1 LPKNAQPTPSARPPI
16 RVFFSYSH
24 QDDEHRIRL
33 EKALKILE
41 RQRLIDTWSDRK
53 LLGGDRWEE
62 GIERELEQAD
72 LILFLVSDDFI
83 ASEFIWGKEMKRALE
98 RAEAGE
104 ARVVPVIVRPCDWHS
119 APFGK
124 LQAVPK
130 DGVAVTHSSWGS
142 EDEAW
147 TDVAER
153 LRQVVE
159 EMAQRPLHETGG
171 LGRPAVSG
179 TPTGSPDPTRYLEAL
194 ERRNS
199 YVEIRGMGAQVAER
213 LPLDRVYTRLR
224 VTGAGPAGRG
234 EDHDPTPERFLHDR
248 HLELPDVL
256 RRSRHA
262 VLVGDPGSG
271 KTTFL
276 RYAARV
282 LARSL
287 LADDPAPAN
296 RELGID
302 AASAGEIPFPI
313 LVRLSR
319 FAEYLREHPDGSC
332 PEDAPEHLLRYL
344 DFDLKG
350 RNLGLPADDLRRRVT
365 AGGCFLLLDGL
376 DEVPGP
382 LRSRV
387 GTIVDELV
395 ATAPANPGNRHLITC
410 RTRAYRGLA
419 QLGGLPAYPLATFE
433 ADQVAAFVRGW
444 SRALFQVRG
453 QGKASDARA
462 DAERYEEELL
472 GAIRSHENV
481 GPMTESPLMLTM
493 LAVVH
498 WNQKKLPERR
508 NELYDEA
515 VTYLLESRKDHS
527 AFPTPLRR
535 EALQALALAMF
546 TDDEGVQRSFG
557 LSEAARAV
565 APVLQVPDDEARAFL
580 DEEALQSGLLVTRT
594 EGEVEFWHLAFQEYL
609 AALELSTSGEHW
621 GVLSRDGRLHDDRW
635 SEVVLLVAGCLRR
648 LGGLRAA
655 KRFIEKILATGT
667 DRVSRARAVGLVGRV
682 LGDVKPYG
690 GDPSAGTGYAAALQ
704 ETLAI
709 FEPPGEGEE
718 VVEERVRVEVG
729 EALGSAGDPRL
740 ADPGANWAT
749 IPGGTFWMGA
759 QGVDPE
765 APGYDPE
772 AYEDESPVRRVTVSP
787 FVIGRYPVTV
797 EEFRRFVEA
806 GDEGYLNPSCW
817 GPKGWAWREKEDLLA
832 PDSWNGQLRHSNRPV
847 TGVSW
852 YEVDAYCRW
861 AGGRLPTEAEWELAA
876 RGEEGRRYPWGEQK
890 LDDRRANFDMS
901 VGAPTP
907 VGIYPLG
914 ATPAPEGAH
923 DLAGN
928 VWEWCNDWFGEYPP
942 ADAKNPKGPKDGAS
956 RVLRGGSF
964 VGYPGY
970 LRAAYRYDLHPG
982 RRVDHVGFRVLVASS
997 GGL

>member
-1 LPKNAQPTPSARPPI
+1 MSKNAQPTPASRPPI

-24 QDDEHRIRL
+24 QDDKHRLRL
-33 EKALKILE
+33 EKALKLLE
-41 RQRLIDTWSDRK
+41 HQGLVDTWSDRK

-83 ASEFIWGKEMKRALE
+83 ASEFIWGKEMTRALE
-98 RAEAGE
+98 REKAGE
-104 ARVVPVIVRPCDWHS
+104 ARVVPVIVRPCDWHP

-124 LQAVPK
+124 LQAVPE
-130 DGVAVTHSSWGS
+130 DGLAVTDSSWGS

-147 TDVAER
+147 ADVARR
-153 LRQVVE
+153 LRKVVE
-159 EMAQRPLHETGG
+159 ELATRAIRDPSGARRTAAG
-171 LGRPAVSG
+171 G
-179 TPTGSPDPTRYLEAL
+179 TPPTTLDPTRYLEAL

-224 VTGAGPAGRG
+224 VAGAGPEERV
-234 EDHDPTPERFLHDR
+234 EKDEPTTERSIHDR

-276 RYAARV
+276 RYAAQI

-302 AASAGEIPFPI
+302 AASTEEIPFPI

-319 FAEYLREHPDGSC
+319 FAEYLRDHPDGTC
-332 PEDAPEHLLRYL
+332 PKDAPEHLLRYL
-344 DFDLKG
+344 EFDLKG
-350 RNLGLPADDLRRRVT
+350 RNLGLPDDFLRRRVLS
-365 AGGCFLLLDGL
+365 GGCFLLLDGL

-382 LRSRV
+382 LRARV

-395 ATAPANPGNRHLITC
+395 ATTPANPANRHLITC
-410 RTRAYRGLA
+410 RTRAYRGLS
-419 QLGGLPAYPLATFE
+419 QLGGLPAYPLASFE

-444 SRALFQVRG
+444 SRALFQVRNH
-453 QGKASDARA
+453 GKAASAQDE
-462 DAERYEEELL
+462 AERYEDELL

-508 NELYDEA
+508 NELYEA
-515 VTYLLESRKDHS
+515 AVKYLLESRKDHS

-546 TDDEGVQRSFG
+546 TDADGVQRSLG
-557 LSEAARAV
+557 LPQAGRVV
-565 APVLQVPDDEARAFL
+565 APILQVEEDEARASL

-594 EGEVEFWHLAFQEYL
+594 EGEVEFWHLSFQEYL
-609 AALELSTSGEHW
+609 AALELAASGEYW
-621 GVLSRDGRLHDDRW
+621 DVLSQGGRLHDDRW

-648 LGGLRAA
+648 VNGLRAV
-655 KRFIEKILATGT
+655 KRFIEKILTT
-667 DRVSRARAVGLVGRV
+667 STERVSRARAVGLVGRV
-682 LGDVKPYG
+682 IRDVKPYG
-690 GDPSAGTGYAAALQ
+690 GDPAIGTEYTTALQ
-704 ETLAI
+704 EALAV
-709 FEPPGEGEE
+709 FEPPAEGEQ
-718 VVEERVRVEVG
+718 VVDEAVRVDVG

-740 ADPGANWAT
+740 ANPGANWVAIT
-749 IPGGTFWMGA
+749 GGTFWMGA
-759 QGVDPE
+759 QKDDPE
-765 APGYDPE
+765 AQGYDPE
-772 AYEDESPVRRVTVSP
+772 ADDEESPVRRVTVSS
-787 FVIGRYPVTV
+787 FRLGRYPVTAQ
-797 EEFRRFVEA
+797 EFRCFVEA
-806 GDEGYLNPSCW
+806 ADEGYLDPSYW
-817 GPKGWAWREKEDLLA
+817 DPKGWAWREREAFVA
-832 PDSWNGQLRHSNRPV
+832 PDSWSDQLHHLNRPV
-847 TGVSW
+847 TYVSW
-852 YEVDAYCRW
+852 YEADAYCRW
-861 AGGRLPTEAEWELAA
+861 AGGRLPTEAEWEFAA
-876 RGEEGRRYPWGEQK
+876 RGEQGRRFPWGEVVPS
-890 LDDRRANFDMS
+890 DRQANFEMS
-901 VGAPTP
+901 VGYPTP

-914 ATPAPEGAH
+914 DSPEGVH

-928 VWEWCNDWFGEYPP
+928 VWEWCRDSYPEHP
-942 ADAKNPKGPKDGAS
+942 SGDKEGPPGRKVGTL
-956 RVLRGGSF
+956 RGLRGGSF
-964 VGYPGY
+964 Y
-970 LRAAYRYDLHPG
+970 LFSKGVRPAYRGYTHSEH
-982 RRVDHVGFRVLVASS
+982 RSFNVGFRVLVASS